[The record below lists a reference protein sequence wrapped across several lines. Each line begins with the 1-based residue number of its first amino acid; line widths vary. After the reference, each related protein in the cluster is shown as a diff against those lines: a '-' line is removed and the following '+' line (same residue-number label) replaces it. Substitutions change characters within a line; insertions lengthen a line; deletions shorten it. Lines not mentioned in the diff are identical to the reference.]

1 MNLVIDFG
9 NTRVKAAL
17 FNGKNLLETKVYD
30 NEADFIKDLGR
41 FKEARSCII
50 GSVTAAHETVIK
62 ALGDQIKIHHFT
74 AQTALPIK
82 NLYQSAST
90 LGSDRIAAAV
100 GAYSIYPN
108 KNVLSIDAGTCMKF
122 NFTNNKNE
130 YLGGAI
136 SSGLQIRFKALHD
149 YTHRLPKVKLE
160 EHFNKLIGGTTNE
173 SILSGVINGII
184 AETDGFIDAYKK
196 QYPDLVVAFT
206 GGDTDF
212 FAKRLKNSIFT
223 HPNLVLTG
231 LNEILIYNS

>member
-1 MNLVIDFG
+1 MNLSIDFG

-17 FNGKNLLETKVYD
+17 FNKHTLMHAKGYAN
-30 NEADFIKDLGR
+30 ADEFIKDLSAYS
-41 FKEARSCII
+41 EANSCII
-50 GSVTAAHETVIK
+50 GSVTAAHDKVIA
-62 ALGDQIKIHHFT
+62 ALNKKIKCLDFSS
-74 AQTALPIK
+74 QTPLPIK

-100 GAYSIYPN
+100 GAHNFYPN
-108 KNVLSIDAGTCMKF
+108 KNVLSIDAGTCLKF
-122 NFTNNKNE
+122 NFTNANNE

-136 SSGLQIRFKALHD
+136 SSGLQLRFKALHD
-149 YTHRLPKVKLE
+149 YTHRLPKVILDDS
-160 EHFNKLIGGTTNE
+160 FDKLIGGTTQE

-184 AETDGFIDAYKK
+184 CETDGIIDSYKK

-212 FAKRLKNSIFT
+212 FVKRLKNSIFT